1 MSNIFFISDTHFS
14 HENAWRTF
22 KLEDGVTPLRPFTST
37 EEMDET
43 MIERWNSVVRDK
55 DTIYHLGDVAISRKA
70 LPLVKRLNGRKIL
83 VKGNHDIFKLHEY
96 VDQCGFADV
105 RAYWQVDGMFLAHI
119 PIHPASLYRWKLQ
132 IHGHLHA
139 NVVLS
144 PGYVQA
150 DSTIMYHD
158 QKPDPRYVNVSVEQ
172 INYTPISLEELRKK
186 ILS

>member
-70 LPLVKRLNGRKIL
+70 LPLVKRLKGRKIL
-83 VKGNHDIFKLHEY
+83 IKGNHDIFKLYEY
-96 VDQCGFADV
+96 VDQCDFADV
-105 RAYWQVDGMFLAHI
+105 RAYWKVDTFLLAHI
-119 PIHPASLYRWKLQ
+119 PVHPDSLGRWGYQ
-132 IHGHLHA
+132 VHGHLHA
-139 NVVLS
+139 NRVLKE
-144 PGYVQA
+144 GE
-150 DSTIMYHD
+150 I
-158 QKPDPRYVNVSVEQ
+158 DPRYFNVSVEQ
-172 INYTPISLEELRKK
+172 LNYTPISLEELRKK